1 MLNLSVDV
9 STYLLTLSIDIY
21 KGLDQGIL
29 ARMIKA
35 VFPLAKYSAIMP
47 VTVTRDCS
55 CLGHIG
61 HCDTNRNDLICV
73 VPPKVA
79 KAST

>member
-1 MLNLSVDV
+1 MLNLSVEV
-9 STYLLTLSIDIY
+9 STYLLTLSINVY

-29 ARMIKA
+29 ARMIKD
-35 VFPLAKYSAIMP
+35 VFPMAKFSAKTP
-47 VTVTRDCS
+47 ATVTRDCT
-55 CLGHIG
+55 CLGHLG